1 MLTSR
6 FLALPLLAAAL
17 FAGNAAQ
24 AQTTQ
29 GTRVLGLSGG
39 NFTFEK
45 NDYTKRYSGTLIPT
59 AGVFLADNVA
69 LGVAV
74 PLGYSRLKLDV
85 ADGISNR
92 SLSVGVL
99 PWLRYY
105 LPSESKH
112 RVFGE
117 LSAGGVL
124 NSYRSEGGIGGI
136 SYSNTDVNFAGSA
149 GLGYSYFITPAVGLE
164 GLLAYQRVTGNS
176 NSGNGALS
184 LNLGFR
190 IYLPRN

>member
-1 MLTSR
+1 MHK
-6 FLALPLLAAAL
+6 FLFLPLLAGGL
-17 FAGNAAQ
+17 LAGNAAQ

-39 NFTFEK
+39 DFTFQS
-45 NDYTKRYSGTLIPT
+45 NDFSKRFSGTLIPSV
-59 AGVFLADNVA
+59 GVFVADNLAVGA
-69 LGVAV
+69 AV
-74 PLGYSRLKLDV
+74 PFGYSRLKLDV

-92 SLSVGVL
+92 GLSLGLL

-105 LPSESKH
+105 VPSESKH

-124 NSYRSEGGIGGI
+124 NSTRFKGGT
-136 SYSNTDVNFAGSA
+136 SRMNESNTDVNFLAKA

-164 GLLAYQRVTGNS
+164 GLVTYQRT
-176 NSGNGALS
+176 SGDKEVFGGGTLG

>member
-1 MLTSR
+1 MKIL
-6 FLALPLLAAAL
+6 FLPLLAATL
-17 FAGNAAQ
+17 LAGSAAQ

-39 NFTFEK
+39 NFTYQKSGPIKSF
-45 NDYTKRYSGTLIPT
+45 SGTLIPT
-59 AGVFLADNVA
+59 AGVFLADNLA
-69 LGVAV
+69 LGAAV
-74 PLGYSRLKLDV
+74 PIGYQRFSSSGYGEV
-85 ADGISNR
+85 NNR
-92 SLSVGVL
+92 TLSVGVL

-112 RVFGE
+112 RLFGE
-117 LSAGGVL
+117 LSAGGL
-124 NSYRSEGGIGGI
+124 LTSARAKTDFSGTN
-136 SYSNTDVNFAGSA
+136 YSSTDVHFAASA

-164 GLLAYQRVTGNS
+164 GLLAYRRTSGNY

>member
-1 MLTSR
+1 MR
-6 FLALPLLAAAL
+6 KFLFLPLLAGGL
-17 FAGNAAQ
+17 LAGNAAQ

-39 NFTFEK
+39 DFTFEK
-45 NDYTKRYSGTLIPT
+45 NSYTKRFSGTLIPSV
-59 AGVFLADNVA
+59 GVFVADNLAVGAA
-69 LGVAV
+69 L
-74 PLGYSRLKLDV
+74 PFSYSRLKLDV
-85 ADGISNR
+85 ADGTSNR
-92 SLSVGVL
+92 GLSLGLL

-105 LPSESKH
+105 VPSESKH

-124 NSYRSEGGIGGI
+124 NSTRFKGGLSGRDD
-136 SYSNTDVNFAGSA
+136 SDTYVNFLGKA

-164 GLLAYQRVTGNS
+164 GLVAYQL
-176 NSGNGALS
+176 NSGDRDAFGGGSLG

-190 IYLPRN
+190 IYLPKN